1 MMKTIKEFLI
11 CLDRAES
18 IIGEI
23 WYFCMHLPKLQN
35 MIGQPY
41 LQKTFDKLWAHS
53 YKALSLKFC

>member
-53 YKALSLKFC
+53 Y